1 MYRYRNLPIHHKLK
15 FIVLLTCGSLVML
28 MTIFFMA
35 DKYFSFRR
43 NMVANIT
50 ALAEV
55 IGINSTAALTFDD
68 PKTGKEI
75 LSAISAEPHVVA
87 ACIFR
92 PNGNILASYPPHPD
106 GKKHLDAVVKKLMA
120 RSKKNDD
127 ITAPVQTFSFK
138 QFTFAKPV
146 LLNHKQI
153 GFIGIRANLDQLYSR
168 LAIYAVMVV
177 GVMVVLVIMA
187 QMITARLHRTIS
199 DPLLALVSTMNRVTA
214 DKNYGLRVKKQSY
227 GELSDLIDRF
237 NDMLSQIQQ
246 RDQQLERHRDL
257 LEEQI
262 AQRTHE
268 LIRSHEKLK
277 QEKEE
282 RKQMQ
287 DQLARAHQM
296 EAIGT
301 LVAGVAHDLNNILSG
316 IVSYPDLMLIRLP
329 HDSDMRKPLT
339 TIQKSG
345 QKAVAIVQDLLTLAR
360 RGVTTS
366 EVVNL
371 KETIE
376 DYLES
381 PEHANLI
388 TFHPGVRI
396 IKNIAPDLMHIAGSP
411 VHLSK
416 TVMNLISNAAEA
428 ITGEGTVSITLH
440 NQYIDMPVRGYDDIQ
455 QGDYVVLKIRDTGHG
470 IAANDLQHIF
480 EPFYTKKKMGR
491 SGTGLGMAVVW
502 GTVKDHQ
509 GYINVESCENEGSTF
524 TLYFPVTR
532 RKHRAQEPVQI
543 SDYMGA
549 GQTILVVDDIKEQ
562 REIASDILESLQ
574 YNVTTVDSGEAALEH
589 LEKHQ
594 ADLLLLDMIMDPG
607 IDGLETY
614 ERIVAANGKQRA
626 VIASGYSESERV
638 KKALELGVGKYLNK
652 PYTIENLARTIYLE
666 LHGID
671 DMDN

>member
-1 MYRYRNLPIHHKLK
+1 M
-15 FIVLLTCGSLVML
+15 
-28 MTIFFMA
+28 
-35 DKYFSFRR
+35 
-43 NMVANIT
+43 
-50 ALAEV
+50 
-55 IGINSTAALTFDD
+55 
-68 PKTGKEI
+68 
-75 LSAISAEPHVVA
+75 
-87 ACIFR
+87 
-92 PNGNILASYPPHPD
+92 
-106 GKKHLDAVVKKLMA
+106 
-120 RSKKNDD
+120 
-127 ITAPVQTFSFK
+127 
-138 QFTFAKPV
+138 
-146 LLNHKQI
+146 
-153 GFIGIRANLDQLYSR
+153 
-168 LAIYAVMVV
+168 V

-187 QMITARLHRTIS
+187 QMITARLHRSIS
-199 DPLLALVSTMNRVTA
+199 DPILSLVSTMNQVTA
-214 DKNYGLRVKKQSY
+214 DKNYGLRAKKQSY
-227 GELSDLIDRF
+227 DELGVLIDRF

-246 RDQQLERHRDL
+246 RDQQLEQHRDQ

-262 AQRTHE
+262 AQRTQE

-277 QEKEE
+277 QEMEE

-287 DQLARAHQM
+287 DQLARAQRM

-301 LVAGVAHDLNNILSG
+301 LAAGVAHDLNNILSG
-316 IVSYPDLMLIRLP
+316 IVSYPELMLMRLP
-329 HDSDMRKPLT
+329 DDSDMRKPLT
-339 TIQKSG
+339 TIQHSG
-345 QKAVAIVQDLLTLAR
+345 QKAAAIVQDLLTLAR

-371 KETIE
+371 EETIE

-388 TFHPGVRI
+388 TFHPEVRI
-396 IKNIAPDLMHIAGSP
+396 IKNIAPELMHIAGSQ

-416 TVMNLISNAAEA
+416 TIMNLMSNAAEA
-428 ITGEGTVSITLH
+428 ITGEGTISITLH
-440 NQYIDMPVRGYDDIQ
+440 NQYIDMPVRGYDDVQ

-470 IAANDLQHIF
+470 IAAKDLQRIF

-509 GYINVESCENEGSTF
+509 GYINVESGEDEGSTF

-532 RKHRAQEPVQI
+532 RKHRVQKPVQL

-574 YNVTTVDSGEAALEH
+574 YNVTTVNNGEAAIEH

-614 ERIVAANGKQRA
+614 RRIVAANGKQRA

-638 KKALELGVGKYLNK
+638 KKALELGAGGYLRK
-652 PYTIENLARTIYLE
+652 PYTIENIAKTIYLE
-666 LHGID
+666 LHRKD
-671 DMDN
+671 DPTDA